1 MIELRPFVNLGH
13 FENDWL
19 KARYHFSFGEYFDP
33 SRVSFGALRVWN
45 DDRISPQKGFPP
57 HGHRDMEIITYIRR
71 GAVTHEDHL
80 GNRGRTEA
88 GDVQVMSAGTGIVHA
103 EFNFEAEPTEL
114 FQIWIEPARRGLAP
128 AWGTRRF
135 PRDGREETFV
145 VLASGRA
152 VHAESGALPINQD
165 ASLHG
170 ATIAAGTTLEH
181 RLERGR
187 RAYLVAPRGQL
198 SVNGVEAAARD
209 GIAIHDE
216 DRIEVKALEESEVV
230 LVDVP

>member
-1 MIELRPFVNLGH
+1 MIEIRPFAKLGR

-19 KARYHFSFGEYFDP
+19 RARYHFSFAEYFDP

-45 DDRISPQKGFPP
+45 DDRISPQNGFPP

-103 EFNFEAEPTEL
+103 EYNLETEPTEL
-114 FQIWIEPARRGLAP
+114 FQIWIEPAQRGLAP
-128 AWGTRRF
+128 RWGTRQF
-135 PRDGREETFV
+135 PNDGREGKFM
-145 VLASGRA
+145 VLASGRSE
-152 VHAESGALPINQD
+152 HAGTGALPINQD
-165 ASLHG
+165 ASLLG
-170 ATIAAGTTLEH
+170 ATVATGKTLEY

-187 RAYLVAPRGQL
+187 RAYLVAPRGRL

-209 GIAIHDE
+209 GIAVHDE
-216 DRIEVKALEESEVV
+216 ERIEVKAFEESEVV